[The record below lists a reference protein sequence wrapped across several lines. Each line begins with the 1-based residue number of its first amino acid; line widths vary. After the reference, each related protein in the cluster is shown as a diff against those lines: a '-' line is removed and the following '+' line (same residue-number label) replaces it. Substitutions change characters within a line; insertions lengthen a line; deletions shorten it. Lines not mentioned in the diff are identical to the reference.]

1 MSRRPLR
8 PKDSAARHD
17 VVNQS
22 RKSSRSR
29 VRDGGGGYALPMK
42 LMRGAAALSA
52 AKLVYDQA
60 RKPENQAKL
69 KSAVAKAKES
79 RTSRRK

>member
-1 MSRRPLR
+1 
-8 PKDSAARHD
+8 
-17 VVNQS
+17 
-22 RKSSRSR
+22 
-29 VRDGGGGYALPMK
+29 MK

-52 AKLVYDQA
+52 AKMVYDQA

-79 RTSRRK
+79 RSRRQK